1 MGSRANAVVIES
13 GKCHVYY
20 SHGAAQFMDALM
32 FWGPKHALLE
42 VRDWRGGYE
51 DDGDPQNGWWLD
63 NAWAEGGCCI
73 DLDSRH
79 LILYGGEDIECDIL
93 WLETYL
99 RLLEYTWRGWTVEW
113 SWGELAQIARYAGV
127 TGDKLEEIDCK
138 YKECPSDLDWY
149 IDKFLFDIPDKRY
162 SGSSTLSVLSKGK
175 IRAAFTCESEPEAM
189 LTVEGRIGRLLDH
202 LQPSPLVRD
211 DDEFLM
217 GSLHLDFDKREIWVW
232 RTWDNHIDIDLSAYW
247 SGWKLF
253 DCKYHYRK
261 FYSSVPRFIEFVPR
275 SEDLYIQ
282 KIRDWVCKDKDY
294 FAPHGLA
301 LEERERLFEE
311 VRAQYRSDNPT
322 PRILPEL

>member
-1 MGSRANAVVIES
+1 
-13 GKCHVYY
+13 
-20 SHGAAQFMDALM
+20 
-32 FWGPKHALLE
+32 
-42 VRDWRGGYE
+42 
-51 DDGDPQNGWWLD
+51 
-63 NAWAEGGCCI
+63 
-73 DLDSRH
+73 
-79 LILYGGEDIECDIL
+79 
-93 WLETYL
+93 
-99 RLLEYTWRGWTVEW
+99 
-113 SWGELAQIARYAGV
+113 
-127 TGDKLEEIDCK
+127 
-138 YKECPSDLDWY
+138 
-149 IDKFLFDIPDKRY
+149 
-162 SGSSTLSVLSKGK
+162 
-175 IRAAFTCESEPEAM
+175 M

-232 RTWDNHIDIDLSAYW
+232 RTWDNHIDIDLPAYW

-261 FYSSVPRFIEFVPR
+261 FYSSAPRFIEFVPR